1 MDIKPKEKLIRE
13 ILSAKRQYEIPRF
26 QREYSWDKRNYMEFL
41 EDMANNLDIK
51 KTIAK
56 PTSYFM
62 GTMLFVGDSE
72 EDSKKSVLV
81 VDGQQRL
88 TTITILFSAI
98 ARLFHKEG
106 KDKLSEK
113 MFEYIMTEDDDGQS
127 VRILK
132 TVSSYPY
139 FSYFIQ
145 SNEIELAGEATSEE
159 ELSIKQTYD
168 YFSTQL
174 DKKHIYNIFKKLKKN
189 ADDVEYVDLLK
200 AIRDQVLG
208 ATIIEIRTPDSQ
220 LANNLFEILNAKGK
234 QLAYIDL
241 IKNKIFEYLD
251 ETEPAD
257 FARDTWKEIVD
268 TLNTGKER
276 TGIATFFRHYWSSK
290 YNRATSKN
298 LYDNFKNKLSTRLYK
313 SFLLD
318 FKKEA
323 LVYKR
328 ITNPSRDDY
337 ENKKQYYWL
346 VQSLN
351 SLGRFFNVV
360 QVRVPLLALY
370 DAKERNVISTKQF
383 KDVVTYLENFH
394 FAYNAVLSKSANLI
408 DPRYSQFSIALRGC
422 DNKQDSQAI
431 IQSMLYNQ
439 IDQLF
444 PNYDEFEKG
453 FVKLTY
459 TKRDSASNL
468 RTKYA
473 LNKLNAFFM
482 NDEIFDDKGSIEH
495 ILPENDL
502 QTLNI
507 GNLILLEGKLNEEA
521 GNLDYAD
528 KKSIY
533 RKSKY
538 KWINSFIEN
547 HADWSYKDIEKR
559 ASFLAELYYKEIFKR
574 NVGQNN

>member
-41 EDMANNLDIK
+41 EDMANNLEIK
-51 KTIAK
+51 GNVAK
-56 PTSYFM
+56 ATSYFM

-72 EDSKKSVLV
+72 EDSRKSVMV

-88 TTITILFSAI
+88 TTITILFSAL
-98 ARLFHKEG
+98 ARLFHSEG
-106 KDKLSEK
+106 MYKLSER
-113 MFEYIMTEDDDGQS
+113 MFDYIMTEDDDGQP

-145 SNEIELAGEATSEE
+145 SDEMELASEATSEE

-168 YFSTQL
+168 YFFAQL
-174 DKKHIYNIFKKLKKN
+174 DKKHIYNVFKKLKKN
-189 ADDVEYVDLLK
+189 ADEVEYVDLLK

-208 ATIIEIRTPDSQ
+208 ATVIEIRTPDSK

-241 IKNKIFEYLD
+241 IKNKIFEQLD

-257 FARDTWKEIVD
+257 FARDTWKYIVD

-290 YNRATSKN
+290 YGRATTKN
-298 LYDNFKNKLSTRLYK
+298 LYENFKKIPTDSYK
-313 SFLLD
+313 VFMLD
-318 FKKEA
+318 LKKEA
-323 LVYKR
+323 LVYKK

-337 ENKKQYYWL
+337 DNRKQYHWL

-383 KDVVTYLENFH
+383 KEVVTYLENFH
-394 FAYNAVLSKSANLI
+394 FAYNAVLSRSANVI
-408 DPRYSQFSIALRGC
+408 DPKYTRFSIALREC
-422 DNKQDSQAI
+422 DNKQNSQAI
-431 IQSMLYNQ
+431 IQSMLYDQ
-439 IDQLF
+439 IDLLF
-444 PNYDEFEKG
+444 PSYDDFKKGFEK
-453 FVKLTY
+453 LTF
-459 TKRDSASNL
+459 TKKDSPSNL

-482 NDEIFDDKGSIEH
+482 ADEIFDDKGSIEH
-495 ILPENDL
+495 ILPEGDL

-507 GNLILLEGKLNEEA
+507 GNLILLEGNLNVKA
-521 GNLDYAD
+521 DNLGYID
-528 KKSIY
+528 KKKIY
-533 RKSKY
+533 RESKY
-538 KWINSFIEN
+538 KWIKEFVDK
-547 HADWSYKDIEKR
+547 HTDWSSKDIENR
-559 ASFLAELYYKEIFKR
+559 ASILAEQYYKNIFKR
-574 NVGQNN
+574 KLN

>member
-13 ILSAKRQYEIPRF
+13 ILSAKCQYEIPRF

-41 EDMANNLDIK
+41 EDMANNLEIK
-51 KTIAK
+51 DSTAT

-72 EDSKKSVLV
+72 DNSKKSVLV

-98 ARLFHKEG
+98 ARLFNNYNQE
-106 KDKLSEK
+106 KLSEK
-113 MFEYIMTEDDDGQS
+113 MFEYIMTEDDDGQP
-127 VRILK
+127 VRVLK

-145 SNEIELAGEATSEE
+145 STDNELAGEATSEE
-159 ELSIKQTYD
+159 ELCIKQTYE

-174 DKKHIYNIFKKLKKN
+174 DEKHIFNIFQKLKKN
-189 ADDVEYVDLLK
+189 VNGVPYIELLK

-208 ATIIEIRTPDSQ
+208 ATIIEIRTADSK
-220 LANNLFEILNAKGK
+220 LANKLFEILNAKGK

-268 TLNTGKER
+268 TLNTGRER

-298 LYDNFKNKLSTRLYK
+298 LYDDFKKKLSTKDYK
-313 SFLLD
+313 TFLID
-318 FKKEA
+318 FKKES
-323 LVYKR
+323 LIYKK

-337 ENKKQYYWL
+337 ENKKQFFWL

-351 SLGRFFNVV
+351 SMGRLFNVV

-370 DAKERNVISTKQF
+370 DAKEKGVITSKQF
-383 KDVVTYLENFH
+383 KEIVTYLENFH

-408 DPRYSQFSIALRGC
+408 DPKYSQFSIALREC
-422 DNKQDSQAI
+422 KKQDVHI
-431 IQSMLYNQ
+431 IIKTKLY
-439 IDQLF
+439 DQLDPLF
-444 PNYDEFEKG
+444 PSYDEFEKG
-453 FVKLTY
+453 FVKLCY
-459 TKRDSASNL
+459 TKKDSPSNL

-473 LNKLNAFFM
+473 LNKLNAYYL
-482 NDEIFDDKGSIEH
+482 DEEIFDDKGSIEH
-495 ILPENDL
+495 ILPEGDIN
-502 QTLNI
+502 TLNI
-507 GNLILLEGKLNEEA
+507 GNLILLEGKLNVDA
-521 GNLDYAD
+521 GNLAYKD
-528 KKSIY
+528 KKKIY
-533 RKSKY
+533 KRSKY
-538 KWINSFIEN
+538 LWVTSFVKS
-547 HADWSYKDIEKR
+547 HSSWTSADIEER
-559 ASFLAELYYKEIFKR
+559 AADMAKIFYSKIFNRAVR
-574 NVGQNN
+574 NR

>member
-41 EDMANNLDIK
+41 EDMANNLEIK
-51 KTIAK
+51 GNVAK
-56 PTSYFM
+56 STSYFM

-72 EDSKKSVLV
+72 EDSRKSVMV

-88 TTITILFSAI
+88 TTITILFSAL
-98 ARLFHKEG
+98 ARLFHSEG
-106 KDKLSEK
+106 MYKLSER
-113 MFEYIMTEDDDGQS
+113 MFDYIMTEDDDGQP

-145 SNEIELAGEATSEE
+145 SDEMELASEATSEE

-168 YFSTQL
+168 YFFAQL
-174 DKKHIYNIFKKLKKN
+174 DKKHIYNVFKKLKKN
-189 ADDVEYVDLLK
+189 ADEVEYVDLLK

-208 ATIIEIRTPDSQ
+208 ATVIEIRTPDSK

-241 IKNKIFEYLD
+241 IKNKIFEQLD

-257 FARDTWKEIVD
+257 FARDTWKYIVD

-290 YNRATSKN
+290 YGRATTKN
-298 LYDNFKNKLSTRLYK
+298 LYENFKKIPTDSYK
-313 SFLLD
+313 VFMLD
-318 FKKEA
+318 LKKEA
-323 LVYKR
+323 LVYKK

-337 ENKKQYYWL
+337 DNRKQYHWL

-383 KDVVTYLENFH
+383 KEVVTYLENFH
-394 FAYNAVLSKSANLI
+394 FAYNAVLSRSANVI
-408 DPRYSQFSIALRGC
+408 DPKYTRFSIALREC
-422 DNKQDSQAI
+422 DNKQNSQAI
-431 IQSMLYNQ
+431 IQSMLYDQ
-439 IDQLF
+439 IDLLF
-444 PNYDEFEKG
+444 PSYDDFKKGFEK
-453 FVKLTY
+453 LTF
-459 TKRDSASNL
+459 TKKDSPSNL

-482 NDEIFDDKGSIEH
+482 ADEIFDDKGSIEH
-495 ILPENDL
+495 ILPEGDL

-507 GNLILLEGKLNEEA
+507 GNLILLEGNLNVKA
-521 GNLDYAD
+521 DNLGYID
-528 KKSIY
+528 KKKIY
-533 RKSKY
+533 RESKY
-538 KWINSFIEN
+538 KWIKEFVDK
-547 HADWSYKDIEKR
+547 HTDWSSKDIENR
-559 ASFLAELYYKEIFKR
+559 ASILAEQYYKNIFKR
-574 NVGQNN
+574 KLN